1 MIILFNLLIAI
12 MSDTYERVRENE
24 ENTFLR
30 TRADTIC
37 DMQKLSFRTIN
48 YQPWVH
54 ALLPDDTTS
63 DVVVNR
69 GWKGKLCE
77 IKDLIKVMKSD
88 FSRELASVASELR
101 EDFAAS
107 QMKKEKKE

>member
-1 MIILFNLLIAI
+1 

-30 TRADTIC
+30 TRSDTIC

-48 YQPWVH
+48 YQDWVH
-54 ALLPDDTTS
+54 ALLPDDQMS

-69 GWKGKLCE
+69 GWKGKLGE
-77 IKDLIKVMKSD
+77 IKDLIKVLKAD
-88 FSRELASVASELR
+88 FSRELGTMAQELR
-101 EDFAAS
+101 EDFAAA
-107 QMKKEKKE
+107 QVKRDKKK